1 MYTLTKLVLNQS
13 RSGDI
18 VHEAIPHTDLVAVAV
33 MEVDGKLRPVREEDL
48 QQMRLTDEEVLEAAQ
63 TTIDQK
69 EFRITTIAEM
79 LGIPEQEAPDKGL
92 YVLTT
97 PRSFGGAAV
106 LLRPDVLDAVRD
118 QLKDD
123 LVILPSSIHEV
134 LVMKKSEAPDIKDL
148 EMMVREINQRE
159 VMSEDRLSDCVYQYD
174 GQLSMAR
181 SKEMAQEETQEKE
194 EERSKAQSHHTEKM
208 QKIGGQHV

>member
-1 MYTLTKLVLNQS
+1 MYTLTKLVLNQDHS
-13 RSGDI
+13 DDI
-18 VHEAIPHTDLVAVAV
+18 VHEAIPHTDLVAVAM

-79 LGIPEQEAPDKGL
+79 LGIPEQDAPEKGL

-97 PRSFGGAAV
+97 PGSFGGAAV
-106 LLRPDVLDAVRD
+106 LLRPDVLDAARD

-148 EMMVREINQRE
+148 EMMVREINQHE
-159 VMSEDRLSDCVYQYD
+159 VMPEDRLSDCVYQYD
-174 GQLSMAR
+174 GHLSMAR
-181 SKEMAQEETQEKE
+181 SQEIAQKETQEKE
-194 EERSKAQSHHTEKM
+194 EERSKAPTEKM
-208 QKIGGQHV
+208 PKIGGKHL